1 MSRSL
6 RFTLVSEGSSDR
18 MLLPV
23 LTWLLSHHFPGYT
36 IQGEWADLDR
46 LPRPP
51 KTLAN
56 RIRTGLDLYPCDIL
70 FVHRDADA
78 RTPEKRIAEVSQAI
92 TEAGQGGIQLPVVP
106 VFMSEAW
113 LLFDEKSLRLAAGN
127 SKREVPI
134 KLPPLNRIES
144 TADPKKLLHDLLTR
158 ASGLSGRRLK
168 KYRVEASV
176 HRLAELIRD
185 YSPLRELPA
194 FQALERELINRC
206 PLPAS

>member
-1 MSRSL
+1 MMSL

-23 LTWLLSHHFPGYT
+23 LRWLLSQHFPGT
-36 IQGEWADLDR
+36 AIQGEWADLDR

-51 KTLAN
+51 QTLAN
-56 RIRTGLDLYPCDIL
+56 RIRTGLELYPCDVL

-78 RTPEKRIAEVSQAI
+78 RSPEKRIAEVSLAI

-113 LLFDEKSLRLAAGN
+113 LLFDEQALRVAAGN
-127 SKREVPI
+127 SNREIPI

-144 TADPKKLLHDLLTR
+144 TPDPKKLLHDLLRR
-158 ASGLSGRRLK
+158 ASGLNGRRLK

-185 YSPLRELPA
+185 YSLLRGLPV
-194 FQALERELINRC
+194 FQALEQELISRC
-206 PLPAS
+206 SLLAS